1 MSGPPDDRVL
11 NIGKLPSRENMCFLK
26 EVKFDL
32 FLFSWQSWKDN
43 GSCEAC
49 RNQNLLDYIGFRGNV
64 E

>member
-32 FLFSWQSWKDN
+32 FYFLGRAGKITGAVRLVAIKICWTISDF
-43 GSCEAC
+43 E
-49 RNQNLLDYIGFRGNV
+49 
-64 E
+64 EM